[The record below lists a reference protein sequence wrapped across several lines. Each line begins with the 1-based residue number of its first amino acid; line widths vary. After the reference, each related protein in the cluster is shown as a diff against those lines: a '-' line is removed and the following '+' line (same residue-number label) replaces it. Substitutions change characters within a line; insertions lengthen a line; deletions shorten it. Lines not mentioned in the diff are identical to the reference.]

1 MKTVNQ
7 NLKKAAAWATYGFA
21 AITVFSCNT
30 YQGVTAEEDGIY
42 GNSKTVEESVT
53 PDGKNNYYQQ
63 YFSTKAAQIEEIPDE
78 DLVFTDIEAYS
89 SQESMDDE
97 GYVVVEEEYL
107 DDYGSWGSNASE
119 VNVNVYGG
127 WNNGFVGNGWNI
139 GYWYGGWNAGYWGGI
154 RPWGFNYWNNPFWGY
169 SSYWGYN
176 PYWGWG
182 NAYFNPWFNNGF
194 GWGGGFYNPWFYNN
208 HGYAA
213 IANRGRSNQDRFAY
227 RGRATR
233 SSVGTRE
240 QSGIRG
246 RQSGDL
252 NRGRTTQSRQS
263 FDLNRGRN
271 SAVRSRTGQ
280 SSNRINRA
288 VRSRGNSMVRS
299 RFNPN
304 VRPTQ
309 SRPASRPS
317 AQTVAREGAS
327 RPNGQNVAPSNAA
340 KNFKIKRRSRPSNN
354 ASASRPANAKPVN
367 NKGTKKSFKRQN
379 TTQRSFNR
387 SSFQNSR
394 PMSAPRN
401 YSRPSSGRGSGG
413 RGGRG

>member
-42 GNSKTVEESVT
+42 GNSYTVEESVT

-63 YFSTKAAQIEEIPDE
+63 YFSAKAAQIEEIPDE

-97 GYVVVEEEYL
+97 GYVVVGEEYL

-127 WNNGFVGNGWNI
+127 WNNGFVGNGWNL

-208 HGYAA
+208 HGYAT

-233 SSVGTRE
+233 SSVGTRA

-252 NRGRTTQSRQS
+252 NRGRS
-263 FDLNRGRN
+263 
-271 SAVRSRTGQ
+271 
-280 SSNRINRA
+280 
-288 VRSRGNSMVRS
+288 
-299 RFNPN
+299 
-304 VRPTQ
+304 TQ

-317 AQTVAREGAS
+317 AQSVAREGTS
-327 RPNGQNVAPSNAA
+327 RPSGQNVAPRNAA

-354 ASASRPANAKPVN
+354 ASASRPTNTKPVN

-394 PMSAPRN
+394 PMSAPRI
-401 YSRPSSGRGSGG
+401 YSRPSSARGSGG